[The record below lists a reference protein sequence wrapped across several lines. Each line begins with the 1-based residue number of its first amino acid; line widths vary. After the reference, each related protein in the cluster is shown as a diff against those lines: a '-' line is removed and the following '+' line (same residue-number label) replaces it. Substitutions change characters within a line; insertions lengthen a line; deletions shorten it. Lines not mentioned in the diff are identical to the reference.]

1 MAGAPGGP
9 QPAPASVLVVG
20 AGGHGKEVALYLR
33 QLRACGWPGEVAGF
47 VDDHRP
53 PGPFA
58 GHAVLGP
65 LDALP
70 ELLGELRGRR
80 PDTAFAYI
88 TAVGDNRL
96 RARLVARIEGL
107 GLPDLTPFTLRHP
120 DARLGDDSSAG
131 EGTLLA
137 PDAIVTSGAR
147 IGPHSILNVKASV
160 SHDSVVG
167 AFVNLNPGATVC
179 GGVTL
184 GEGCSVGAGATVIQ
198 KVSVGAWTVVGA
210 GAVVVRDLPPHV
222 TAVGVP
228 ARIIK
233 HHPQP

>member
-1 MAGAPGGP
+1 
-9 QPAPASVLVVG
+9 
-20 AGGHGKEVALYLR
+20 
-33 QLRACGWPGEVAGF
+33 
-47 VDDHRP
+47 
-53 PGPFA
+53 
-58 GHAVLGP
+58 
-65 LDALP
+65 
-70 ELLGELRGRR
+70 
-80 PDTAFAYI
+80 
-88 TAVGDNRL
+88 
-96 RARLVARIEGL
+96 
-107 GLPDLTPFTLRHP
+107 
-120 DARLGDDSSAG
+120 
-131 EGTLLA
+131 
-137 PDAIVTSGAR
+137 
-147 IGPHSILNVKASV
+147 
-160 SHDSVVG
+160 VVG

>member
-1 MAGAPGGP
+1 MATPP
-9 QPAPASVLVVG
+9 PVSVLVVG

-33 QLRACGWPGEVAGF
+33 QAREGGRPGRLAGF

-58 GHAVLGP
+58 GHEVLGP

-70 ELLGELRGRR
+70 DLLGRH

-88 TAVGDNRL
+88 IAVGDNRL
-96 RARLVARIEGL
+96 RAQLVARIERL
-107 GLPDLTPFTLRHP
+107 GLPNLAPRTVRHP
-120 DARLGDDSSAG
+120 DALLGEDVIVGAG
-131 EGTLLA
+131 TCLA
-137 PDAIVTSGAR
+137 PGTIVTTGVR

-160 SHDSVVG
+160 SHDSELG

-179 GGVTL
+179 GSAVL
-184 GEGCSVGAGATVIQ
+184 GEGCSIGAGATVINR
-198 KVSVGAWTVVGA
+198 VSVGAWTIVGA
-210 GAVVVRDLPPHV
+210 GAVVVRDLPPNV

-233 HHPQP
+233 HHDRPDA

>member
-1 MAGAPGGP
+1 MAAAPGGP
-9 QPAPASVLVVG
+9 QPGPVSVLVVG

-33 QLRACGWPGEVAGF
+33 QLRARGWQGQIAGF

-58 GHAVLGP
+58 GHPVLGP

-70 ELLGELRGRR
+70 DLLGRR
-80 PDTAFAYI
+80 PDTPFAYI

-96 RARLVARIEGL
+96 RARFVERIEGL
-107 GLPDLTPFTLRHP
+107 GLPNLAPFTLCHP
-120 DARLGDDSSAG
+120 DAQLGDDSAVG
-131 EGTLLA
+131 EGSLLA
-137 PDAIVTSGAR
+137 PGTIVTSGAR

-179 GGVTL
+179 GSATL
-184 GEGCSVGAGATVIQ
+184 GEGCSIGAGATVIQ

-210 GAVVVRDLPPHV
+210 GAVVVRDLPPNV

-233 HHPQP
+233 RHPSPVD